1 MDKIDQRQFLPG
13 QFYFS
18 RTLVVVGSPVGR
30 WVGGGEVVE
39 HLPRY
44 IGEVVE
50 HCYSRLHARLAGE
63 LAAGVASMGWPFL
76 QVGGHLAPDT

>member
-1 MDKIDQRQFLPG
+1 M
-13 QFYFS
+13 
-18 RTLVVVGSPVGR
+18 VVGSPVGR

-50 HCYSRLHARLAGE
+50 HCTVGSCMLGRCEPGALSFLATRPHVSYIFGM
-63 LAAGVASMGWPFL
+63 LMTSGMQW
-76 QVGGHLAPDT
+76 